1 MNIDEVI
8 KLLEK
13 NQEEYFK
20 RLEKIMRMQTIKS
33 IVRTVCL
40 CIIVVVYL
48 FLYFHT
54 PYLTKNY
61 VENREGNV
69 YQDVQ
74 NVNGNVGGED

>member
-33 IVRTVCL
+33 IVRTICL

-61 VENREGNV
+61 VENGEGNV